1 MTVAGTLSVYETVAT
16 SSTPSPLGL
25 MTGGWTVTPVS
36 FKAGG
41 FPPIVPVAGRTVV
54 PAEIAQK
61 YLPRARADASHVQST
76 AAVAPI
82 PLARTAPCVSVTVT
96 VQGSALE
103 SRARK
108 RTLPGMPPVTV
119 GA

>member
-1 MTVAGTLSVYETVAT
+1 MNTRLITRNARSTILYEPSGTVSPENVNDCGPALWSSSAKRVETVTPVASRRVAVTVAGTLSVYETVAT

-61 YLPRARADASHVQST
+61 YLPRA
-76 AAVAPI
+76 
-82 PLARTAPCVSVTVT
+82 
-96 VQGSALE
+96 
-103 SRARK
+103 
-108 RTLPGMPPVTV
+108 
-119 GA
+119 